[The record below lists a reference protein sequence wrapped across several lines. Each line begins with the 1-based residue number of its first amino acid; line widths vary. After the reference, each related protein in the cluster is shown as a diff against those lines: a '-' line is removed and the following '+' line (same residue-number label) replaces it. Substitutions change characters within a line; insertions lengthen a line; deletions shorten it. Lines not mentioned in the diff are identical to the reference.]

1 MSLMSRLWTPAG
13 LFAQCARTHS
23 GRAPFVDRGRLAMG
37 TLQGRASAPEAVPA
51 RARTAGWTDRS
62 VPPEERLPGVAVGA
76 PDAELPL
83 ALAGP
88 GQETLLR
95 GRVHP
100 DPRACEQS
108 LPARPATHD
117 ARVIGVPRS
126 SSGEPVGARVVSVG
140 SPALTA
146 RKRRS
151 FPTDAMA
158 AGATSDPPPSSTP
171 SRSPGDGR

>member
-1 MSLMSRLWTPAG
+1 MSRLWTPAG
-13 LFAQCARTHS
+13 LLAKRARMHS
-23 GRAPFVDRGRLAMG
+23 GRALLVDRGRLVMG
-37 TLQGRASAPEAVPA
+37 MSLPGRVSAPHAVPA
-51 RARTAGWTDRS
+51 HARTAGVTDRS
-62 VPPEERLPGVAVGA
+62 VSPEERLPGVAVGA
-76 PDAELPL
+76 PDAESPL
-83 ALAGP
+83 TPAGP

-95 GRVHP
+95 RRIHP
-100 DPRACEQS
+100 DPRACEQP

-140 SPALTA
+140 RPALTA
-146 RKRRS
+146 RKRHR

-171 SRSPGDGR
+171 SRTPGDGR